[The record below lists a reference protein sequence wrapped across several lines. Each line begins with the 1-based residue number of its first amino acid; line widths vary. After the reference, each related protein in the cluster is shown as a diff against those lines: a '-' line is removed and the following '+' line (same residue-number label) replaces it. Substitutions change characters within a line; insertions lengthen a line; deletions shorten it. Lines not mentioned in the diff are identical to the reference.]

1 VKPFLLLLLISTQVF
16 AVETPPQSTPSPA
29 DNDGPSVV
37 NRLMGYA
44 MDIGLMDDEEGGT
57 NYVNDSLIEQARREA
72 LEGVA
77 LGLGGGIQGSGLC
90 SVTPGSSRGNSD
102 AVRGARLLMAT
113 MYQSCEA
120 PNITI
125 SNTHRSASSPVG
137 GRPRTLSD
145 RSRVSRY
152 NNYNPYLANRSSVR
166 NGCFN
171 VLEQP
176 PIYGYGAKPS
186 ISSGTINL
194 HQNQARSP
202 RCGGRGKSGVD
213 CTSQPVSAIDCSGF
227 ITGALR
233 RMGLKMN
240 PNEEFN
246 PGMINTSALNRE
258 ANNSNSCLG
267 FVQADRNFSIA
278 PGDIINIGS
287 NHVIMVDE
295 VGEDPL
301 GLKRHAR
308 NNTCNRLTKADFDFK
323 FMHSGAAAHFGVA
336 RLNASHPE
344 MSGFMSTL
352 EVKVRAACNRIRNGT
367 TVALAQS
374 SASNGLSVFRH
385 AGEDKPGCKGEPEVF
400 ENEGCVSGCGI
411 L

>member
-1 VKPFLLLLLISTQVF
+1 MKTIFYILFLSLNAQAI
-16 AVETPPQSTPSPA
+16 EPPESTPSPTEET
-29 DNDGPSVV
+29 SMV

-44 MDIGLMDDEEGGT
+44 MDIGLMEEEGNT
-57 NYVNDSLIEQARREA
+57 NYVDDSIIEIARSEAMQA
-72 LEGVA
+72 VA
-77 LGLGGGIQGSGLC
+77 R
-90 SVTPGSSRGNSD
+90 SSRGIRGTGACLAAPGSANSSND

-125 SNTHRSASSPVG
+125 SNSLNSRSSPVG

-152 NNYNPYLANRSSVR
+152 NAYNPYLANRSSVR

-186 ISSGTINL
+186 ISNNTISL
-194 HQNQARSP
+194 HDNQARRP
-202 RCGGRGKSGVD
+202 RCGGTGKSGVA
-213 CTSQPVSAIDCSGF
+213 CSSQPVSAIDCSGF

-240 PNEEFN
+240 PREEFN
-246 PGMINTSALNRE
+246 PGMINTAAFNRE
-258 ANNSNSCLG
+258 ASTSNSCLD
-267 FVQADRNFSIA
+267 FIEADRNISIV

-295 VGEDPL
+295 VGDDPL
-301 GLKRHAR
+301 GLKRHSR
-308 NNTCNRLTKADFDFK
+308 NNTCGRLSKSDFDFK
-323 FMHSGAAAHFGVA
+323 FLHSGAAAHFGVA
-336 RLNASHPE
+336 RLNATHPE

-352 EVKVRAACNRIRNGT
+352 EVKVRQACNQIRNGST
-367 TVALAQS
+367 TTLAQS
-374 SASNGLSVFRH
+374 SNARGLSVIRH
-385 AGEDKPGCKGEPEVF
+385 AGDSKPGCKGEPEVF